1 MSAVTLPSP
10 CPGTGHGRTA
20 DPVSSDL
27 TLPSSFRDA
36 SVAVP
41 GTGRGRLG
49 HRPQEASRASFES
62 VVAGYGRGDV
72 LCRLDLAV
80 EEGTVT
86 CLVGPNGAGKSTV
99 LRTLSGLLKPNAGRI
114 VFAGKEIGG
123 LSPARVLARGIVH
136 VPQDRSLFPLMTVWD
151 NLLMGGHSLRDRR
164 AVARRAAEIAERF
177 PLVTER
183 RSEKAASL
191 SGGQQKLVEIARALM
206 LEPRLVLLDE
216 PTMGLEPRARHLIF
230 ETIARLREEGQTV
243 LLVEQNARAGLAAAD
258 HGAVLDGGR
267 VALAGTGAALL
278 ADPRTA
284 ELYLGG
290 TASPA

>member
-1 MSAVTLPSP
+1 M
-10 CPGTGHGRTA
+10 TA
-20 DPVSSDL
+20 L
-27 TLPSSFRDA
+27 LR
-36 SVAVP
+36 
-41 GTGRGRLG
+41 
-49 HRPQEASRASFES
+49 FEGL
-62 VVAGYGRGDV
+62 VAGYGRGDV
-72 LCRLDLAV
+72 LCGLDLSV

-99 LRTLSGLLKPNAGRI
+99 LRTLSGLLKPSAGRI

-123 LSPARVLARGIVH
+123 LSLARVLARGIVH

-164 AVARRAAEIAERF
+164 VVARRAAEVAERF
-177 PLVTER
+177 PLVAER
-183 RSEKAASL
+183 RGDKAASL

-267 VALAGTGAALL
+267 VALAGTGAELL

-290 TASPA
+290 TASAA

>member
-1 MSAVTLPSP
+1 M
-10 CPGTGHGRTA
+10 TA
-20 DPVSSDL
+20 L
-27 TLPSSFRDA
+27 LR
-36 SVAVP
+36 
-41 GTGRGRLG
+41 
-49 HRPQEASRASFES
+49 FES

-177 PLVTER
+177 PLV
-183 RSEKAASL
+183 

-267 VALAGTGAALL
+267 VALAGTGAELL

-290 TASPA
+290 AASSAA